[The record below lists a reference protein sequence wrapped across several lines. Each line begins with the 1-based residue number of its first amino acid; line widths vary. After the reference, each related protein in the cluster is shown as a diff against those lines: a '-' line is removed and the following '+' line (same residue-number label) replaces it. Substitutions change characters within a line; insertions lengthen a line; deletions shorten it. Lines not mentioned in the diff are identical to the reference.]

1 MWVSMCFPRAVD
13 SYFIDIVKK
22 RPYSLAKIAT
32 RGVRPGY
39 GSAQTRAPARAARL
53 VAHHVSTHRTATGD
67 CQCHRSPW
75 TYGRGERLCERGPEA
90 QSKPKP
96 PSRGRTGRCP
106 QTAPPERTSRAID
119 GPALGRVRLRSHLA
133 GQIVVID
140 GPVVGRRVSLP
151 QILTRRL
158 RRVDGLPPRV
168 VEERAE
174 LSGALLQQPPFCAQR
189 LGRKGEGVAHERR
202 PHLRLVLHDR
212 RCAIPVEEVA
222 VGRGGQLRRGGVAA
236 HVLAAKPVPEARL
249 VRRLPLGVGGSKAGA
264 AQPVVDH
271 VPELV
276 M

>member
-13 SYFIDIVKK
+13 SYFIVKK

-75 TYGRGERLCERGPEA
+75 
-90 QSKPKP
+90 
-96 PSRGRTGRCP
+96 TGRCP

>member
-1 MWVSMCFPRAVD
+1 MWVSMCFSRALD
-13 SYFIDIVKK
+13 SYFIIKK
-22 RPYSLAKIAT
+22 PPYSLPKIAT

-158 RRVDGLPPRV
+158 PCLAQRDAASVVVVGGGMTRWALLRRQSLSPREGAGARRVGRGLGAANLRRVDGLPPRV

-174 LSGALLQQPPFCAQR
+174 LSGALPEP
-189 LGRKGEGVAHERR
+189 R
-202 PHLRLVLHDR
+202 P
-212 RCAIPVEEVA
+212 
-222 VGRGGQLRRGGVAA
+222 
-236 HVLAAKPVPEARL
+236 
-249 VRRLPLGVGGSKAGA
+249 KA
-264 AQPVVDH
+264 
-271 VPELV
+271 
-276 M
+276 